1 MCLNGENFHPMGAM
15 MLAIRSNDTFPL
27 RQIFTVVMGVCVMIL
42 GSKLEVPMTPVPF
55 TFQTVGVLLIA
66 LTCSP
71 AKAFLS
77 VLVWISLGASGLPV
91 FAGNAS
97 MIMGPTAG
105 YFWGMLVAVTVVSAC
120 QCYIAPFLNR
130 LFSKQESE
138 EFLIVPASILVG
150 CLGCIVILAMGWL
163 NLSQYI
169 GSIQAWHL
177 GVVPFL
183 FLELCKVIGV
193 AMAVDTLQWQKIGR

>member
-1 MCLNGENFHPMGAM
+1 M

-27 RQIFTVVMGVCVMIL
+27 RQIFKVIIGVCVMIL

-55 TFQTVGVLLIA
+55 TFQTVSVLLIA

-77 VLVWISLGASGLPV
+77 VLVWISLGACGFPV
-91 FAGNAS
+91 FAGHTS

-105 YFWGMLVAVTVVSAC
+105 YFWGMLMAVTLMSAC
-120 QCYIAPFLNR
+120 QCYIAPFFNR
-130 LFSKQESE
+130 LFSKQQSAD
-138 EFLIVPASILVG
+138 FLTVPASILVG
-150 CLGCIVILAMGWL
+150 CLGSMTILSLGWL

-169 GSIQAWHL
+169 GSVQAWHL
-177 GVVPFL
+177 GVAPFL

>member
-1 MCLNGENFHPMGAM
+1 MCLNGENFQPWGAM
-15 MLAIRSNDTFPL
+15 MLAIRSNDAFPL
-27 RQIFTVVMGVCVMIL
+27 RQILTVIIGVCVMIL
-42 GSKLEVPMTPVPF
+42 GSKLTVPMTPVPF
-55 TFQTVGVLLIA
+55 TFQTVGVLFIG

-77 VLVWISLGASGLPV
+77 VLVWISLGAGGFSV
-91 FAGNAS
+91 FADNAG
-97 MIMGPTAG
+97 MIVGPRTG
-105 YFWGMLVAVTVVSAC
+105 YFWGMLVAVTLMSAC
-120 QCYIAPFLNR
+120 QCHIAPFFNR

-138 EFLIVPASILVG
+138 GFLTVPASILVG
-150 CLGCIVILAMGWL
+150 CLGSMIILSLGWF

-169 GSIQAWHL
+169 GSSNAWHL

>member
-1 MCLNGENFHPMGAM
+1 MCLNGENFQPWGAM
-15 MLAIRSNDTFPL
+15 MLAIRSNDAFPL
-27 RQIFTVVMGVCVMIL
+27 RQILTVIIGVCVMIL
-42 GSKLEVPMTPVPF
+42 GSKLTVPMTPVPF
-55 TFQTVGVLLIA
+55 TFQTVGVLFIG

-77 VLVWISLGASGLPV
+77 VLVWISLGAGGFSV
-91 FAGNAS
+91 FADNAG
-97 MIMGPTAG
+97 MIVGPRTG
-105 YFWGMLVAVTVVSAC
+105 YFWGMLVAVTLMSAC
-120 QCYIAPFLNR
+120 QCHIAPFFNR

-138 EFLIVPASILVG
+138 GFLTVPASILVG
-150 CLGCIVILAMGWL
+150 CLGSMIILSLGWF

-169 GSIQAWHL
+169 GSSNAWHL
-177 GVVPFL
+177 GVAPFL

>member
-1 MCLNGENFHPMGAM
+1 MGKIFSPQGAV

-27 RQIFTVVMGVCVMIL
+27 RQILTVIIGVCVMIL
-42 GSKLEVPMTPVPF
+42 GSKLKVPMTPVPF

-77 VLVWISLGASGLPV
+77 VLVWISLGACGFSV
-91 FAGNAS
+91 FAGNAG

-105 YFWGMLVAVTVVSAC
+105 YFGGMLVAVTLMSAC
-120 QCYIAPFLNR
+120 QCYIAPFFNR
-130 LFSKQESE
+130 LFSKKESE
-138 EFLIVPASILVG
+138 EFLTVPASILVG
-150 CLGCIVILAMGWL
+150 CLGSMIILSLGWL

-169 GSIQAWHL
+169 GSVQAWHL
-177 GVVPFL
+177 GVAPFL